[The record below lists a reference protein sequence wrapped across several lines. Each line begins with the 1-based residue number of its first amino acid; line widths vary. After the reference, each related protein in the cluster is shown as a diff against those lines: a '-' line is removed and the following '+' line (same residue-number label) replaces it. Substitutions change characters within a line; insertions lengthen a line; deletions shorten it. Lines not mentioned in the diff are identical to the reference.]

1 MERVNG
7 AVNRVFVIE
16 MLTECH
22 RLVAILSAM
31 RCMQFSTIRVRSHYA
46 QMSARN
52 VNVSIALSEFDY
64 NADARVIANPNSTQS
79 NCGFNRL

>member
-1 MERVNG
+1 MERMNG

-22 RLVAILSAM
+22 RLVAILSA
-31 RCMQFSTIRVRSHYA
+31 
-46 QMSARN
+46 MSARN

-64 NADARVIANPNSTQS
+64 NADARVIANPNTTQS